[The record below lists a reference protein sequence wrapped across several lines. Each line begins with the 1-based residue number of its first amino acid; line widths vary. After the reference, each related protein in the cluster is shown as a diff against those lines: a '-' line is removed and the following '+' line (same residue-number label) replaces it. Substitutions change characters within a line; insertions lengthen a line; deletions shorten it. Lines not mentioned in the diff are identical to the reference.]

1 METIAWVGFSQAA
14 FAAIILLV
22 KRGRSTPD
30 KILSAWLFLLALEFL
45 ICAIDCIIFG
55 GPLLSSSFLLFNP
68 AFYIYSRSLVQSDF
82 KLRPIQLLHL
92 LPFVFFEVFGYIY
105 KEPYILFGYFEFDTS
120 YWFRLAFAVAS
131 VVSWA
136 TYNYSTA
143 RMVYKHRVRL
153 VNEFSNIESNKRVT
167 WLFFVIIFYNLYC
180 FLLLVSGIFNIFLH
194 VDYPVLPII
203 NYSTL
208 LVMVYI
214 LGFYGLQQE
223 LIFKKESEALVLV
236 NGNGNGKN
244 NSQFLSAEQTEI
256 IKGHLYRYFKDKRP
270 YLNSELSMD
279 MLSKELGYPKHHITE
294 VLNKEIGKN
303 FFQFVNEYRVEAVK
317 EMLST
322 KSYFSIEAI
331 GYECGFNS
339 KSSFFSTFKK
349 STGFTPLQ
357 YRSTLI

>member
-1 METIAWVGFSQAA
+1 METIAWVGFSQAV

-22 KRGRSTPD
+22 KRGRSIPD

-45 ICAIDCIIFG
+45 ICAVDCIIFG
-55 GPLLSSSFLLFNP
+55 NPLLSSSFLLFNP
-68 AFYIYSRSLVQSDF
+68 AFYLYARSLAQPDF
-82 KLRPIQLLHL
+82 KLKPLQLLHL
-92 LPFVFFEVFGYIY
+92 LPFIFFEVFAYIY

-120 YWFRLAFAVAS
+120 YWFRLAFAIAS
-131 VVSWA
+131 LVSWIG
-136 TYNYSTA
+136 YNFTTA
-143 RMVYKHRVRL
+143 RIIYKHRARL

-167 WLFFVIIFYNLYC
+167 WLFFVVIYYNLYC
-180 FLLLVSGIFNIFLH
+180 LLLLISGIFNVFLH
-194 VDYPVLPII
+194 IEYPLSPIV

-223 LIFKKESEALVLV
+223 VIFKKEDDALALA
-236 NGNGNGKN
+236 NGNGKN
-244 NSQFLSAEQTEI
+244 NSQLLSQEQTET
-256 IKGHLYRYFKDKRP
+256 IKAHLYKFFKDNRP
-270 YLNSELSMD
+270 YLNSDLNMD
-279 MLSKELGYPKHHITE
+279 MLSKALGYPKHHITE

-322 KSYFSIEAI
+322 KNYFSIEAI

-339 KSSFFSTFKK
+339 KSSFFSTFKR
-349 STGFTPLQ
+349 STGLTPLQ
-357 YRSTLI
+357 YRSSLI